1 MADPVLNVLAG
12 ALRLWI
18 RSQCDSIGSLELALN
33 GSSWSLLRGRLDGVT
48 LTARDACFQGL
59 PLQHVELRSS
69 PIAVDM
75 KLLSPG
81 QMLALKQPFQ
91 VAGEVSFNGRQ
102 LNSALLAE
110 PWRWL
115 GDWMAEQLMGLSPL
129 GALRIDVDLLELQ
142 VPVAAIK
149 TLFAVASASMRSR
162 ERCASG
168 RRPPMNRAPCCR
180 WTPPFE
186 SSRCSWRGASWPS
199 KVRPAS
205 PHSAAYGANSGWHK
219 AIA

>member
-1 MADPVLNVLAG
+1 MADPLLNVLAG

-18 RSQCDSIGSLELALN
+18 RSQCDNLGSLELELT
-33 GSSWSLLRGRLDGVT
+33 GSSWSLLRGRLDGVS
-48 LTARDACFQGL
+48 LKARDVRFQGL
-59 PLQHVELRSS
+59 PLQLVDLCSG

-129 GALRIDVDLLELQ
+129 GALRIDADLIELQ
-142 VPVAAIK
+142 VPVAAHQDPARRRFRLHAEEG
-149 TLFAVASASMRSR
+149 TLCFRPETADEPRMLLPMDPAIRIEQAHLGGGQLALKGKASV
-162 ERCASG
+162 
-168 RRPPMNRAPCCR
+168 
-180 WTPPFE
+180 TP
-186 SSRCSWRGASWPS
+186 
-199 KVRPAS
+199 
-205 PHSAAYGANSGWHK
+205 
-219 AIA
+219 

>member
-1 MADPVLNVLAG
+1 
-12 ALRLWI
+12 
-18 RSQCDSIGSLELALN
+18 
-33 GSSWSLLRGRLDGVT
+33 
-48 LTARDACFQGL
+48 L
-59 PLQHVELRSS
+59 PLQLVDLCSG

-129 GALRIDVDLLELQ
+129 GALRIDADLIELQ
-142 VPVAAIK
+142 VPVAAHQDPARRRFRLHAEEG
-149 TLFAVASASMRSR
+149 TLCFRPETADEPRMLLPMDPAIRIEQAHLGGGQLALKGKASV
-162 ERCASG
+162 
-168 RRPPMNRAPCCR
+168 
-180 WTPPFE
+180 TP
-186 SSRCSWRGASWPS
+186 
-199 KVRPAS
+199 
-205 PHSAAYGANSGWHK
+205 
-219 AIA
+219 